1 MLAAALARTPQGAG
15 RARGKGRE
23 REGMGRGTA
32 HAFARRAT
40 GVASPRLALVRC
52 AAPPPPRS
60 SRCASWHVRART
72 RARWRWRRARA
83 GKGGGE
89 GACADGRGGRTG
101 VVRAMGAAARLVV
114 TPAGGSRGVRAG
126 TAPRCTVE
134 LQLGGGGKADV
145 VALEAWLCC
154 VERVSAPWA
163 SKAAAAER
171 KATASSAGSGVGGAS
186 PPPLVK
192 GERPLF
198 RARAELLSNA
208 LASCTNTYTFE
219 LSAQLPASLPPTFM
233 GTSVRYAYYWAAV
246 VTTRAAA
253 ASSASRSAPE
263 PEVVRKRLTV
273 MPAESYS
280 EEIAAAAGG
289 ASAGAVP
296 TLPALMESCAAQ
308 AGGSA
313 DADVMELLVLS
324 RHDGRDLLSRKTS
337 LGQAGDLSSLSLTSI
352 SLNNGVGTARAGADC
367 SDGAS
372 DVTSSGLQVR
382 VGRSMSGVVPRTVA
396 YAVSTPSGRHVM
408 RVLPHGIAHGG
419 VYVLG
424 STVAGLL
431 DFRQRDPGVICEE
444 VHISLESEEHFTALR
459 KAGAGTSGGA
469 SAHGVGGK
477 SSVVRTVHAE
487 CIESAADALQTS
499 FVLGLPSE
507 EHAAPSFATA
517 GERGVQ
523 LRWVVRFDCLCVTTA
538 GRKRVSETAAWALPI
553 TVVAPPR

>member
-1 MLAAALARTPQGAG
+1 M
-15 RARGKGRE
+15 
-23 REGMGRGTA
+23 
-32 HAFARRAT
+32 
-40 GVASPRLALVRC
+40 
-52 AAPPPPRS
+52 
-60 SRCASWHVRART
+60 
-72 RARWRWRRARA
+72 
-83 GKGGGE
+83 
-89 GACADGRGGRTG
+89 
-101 VVRAMGAAARLVV
+101 
-114 TPAGGSRGVRAG
+114 
-126 TAPRCTVE
+126 
-134 LQLGGGGKADV
+134 
-145 VALEAWLCC
+145 
-154 VERVSAPWA
+154 
-163 SKAAAAER
+163 
-171 KATASSAGSGVGGAS
+171 
-186 PPPLVK
+186 
-192 GERPLF
+192 
-198 RARAELLSNA
+198 LSNA

-219 LSAQLPASLPPTFM
+219 PSAQLPAALPPTFM

-337 LGQAGDLSSLSLTSI
+337 IGQAGDLSSLSLTSI
-352 SLNNGVGTARAGADC
+352 SLNNGAGTARAGADC
-367 SDGAS
+367 PTVRLTSPRLAAGAS
-372 DVTSSGLQVR
+372 
-382 VGRSMSGVVPRTVA
+382 GRSMSGVVPRTVA
-396 YAVSTPSGRHVM
+396 YVVSTPSGRHVM

-431 DFRQRDPGVICEE
+431 DFRQRDPGDMRKR
-444 VHISLESEEHFTALR
+444 ISLESEEHTALR
-459 KAGAGTSGGA
+459 PQVPDQRRGERR
-469 SAHGVGGK
+469 GVGGK